1 MFFLHQ
7 KEAPTDVENQS
18 YREDEGQLQEKLCQK
33 GQVLESAAAEKD
45 GLGSNPPV
53 PAHEVTH
60 SLLFQVK
67 SVSCSIFVST
77 WPSAEVVLKEE
88 TITHFKIKVIA
99 YSSYGHYSFE
109 LHPKC
114 LPHHNNGSVQKRV
127 HPSFES
133 HHNQSL

>member
-7 KEAPTDVENQS
+7 KEEPSDVENQS
-18 YREDEGQLQEKLCQK
+18 YREDEGQVQEKLCQK

-45 GLGSNPPV
+45 GLGLNPPA

-67 SVSCSIFVST
+67 CASCSIFVST
-77 WPSAEVVLKEE
+77 WPSADVVLKEE
-88 TITHFKIKVIA
+88 TIISKSRPLHIDLIYV
-99 YSSYGHYSFE
+99 HDSFE

-114 LPHHNNGSVQKRV
+114 LLHHNFLWLCSK
-127 HPSFES
+127 ES
-133 HHNQSL
+133 SP